1 MPLGVQ
7 RASFDWWGT
16 LRLNVFIAI
25 GVFLLLLA
33 TNQQRFDSEFVLRT
47 LFTTFIYTFCI
58 GTPSFYVIS
67 QLIEPIPFSSEA
79 VAWSLVIL
87 SSLGLA
93 VVGAA
98 MAETILHVSGLNSGQ
113 GFGFRFVGGIKISLV
128 VSLAA
133 G

>member
-1 MPLGVQ
+1 MASAAQ
-7 RASFDWWGT
+7 HASFDWWGT

-33 TNQQRFDSEFVLRT
+33 TNQQQFDSEFVLRT

-58 GTPSFYVIS
+58 GTPSFYTIS
-67 QLIEPIPFSSEA
+67 QVIEPITFSSEA
-79 VAWSLVIL
+79 VVWSLVVL

-98 MAETILHVSGLNSGQ
+98 MAQTI
-113 GFGFRFVGGIKISLV
+113 
-128 VSLAA
+128 
-133 G
+133 